1 MSNIYEQ
8 YFIRVPVKQKTI
20 SQIVNEKDCS
30 IYKQFI
36 INNFNINI
44 LIYINNSLAET
55 FCWKIGLLLLQHFF
69 EIFYRKY
76 SIEVKI
82 IIV

>member
-1 MSNIYEQ
+1 MRYRKLLIHHLTMSNIYEQ

-36 INNFNINI
+36 VNNFNINI

-55 FCWKIGLLLLQHFF
+55 FC
-69 EIFYRKY
+69 
-76 SIEVKI
+76 
-82 IIV
+82 

>member
-1 MSNIYEQ
+1 MRYRKLLIHHLTMSNIYEQ

-55 FCWKIGLLLLQHFF
+55 FC
-69 EIFYRKY
+69 
-76 SIEVKI
+76 
-82 IIV
+82 

>member
-1 MSNIYEQ
+1 MRYRKLLIHHLTMSNIYEQ

-44 LIYINNSLAET
+44 LIYINNPLAET
-55 FCWKIGLLLLQHFF
+55 FC
-69 EIFYRKY
+69 
-76 SIEVKI
+76 
-82 IIV
+82 

>member
-1 MSNIYEQ
+1 MRYRKLLIHHLTMSNIYEQ

-44 LIYINNSLAET
+44 LIYINNPLAET
-55 FCWKIGLLLLQHFF
+55 F
-69 EIFYRKY
+69 Y
-76 SIEVKI
+76 
-82 IIV
+82 